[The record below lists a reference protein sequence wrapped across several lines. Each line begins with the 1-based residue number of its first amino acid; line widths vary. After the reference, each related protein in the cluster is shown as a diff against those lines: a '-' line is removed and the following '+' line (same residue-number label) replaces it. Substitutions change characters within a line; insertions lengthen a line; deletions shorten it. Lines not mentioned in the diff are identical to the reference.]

1 MPAGTVLIA
10 PSEHLPALKQLTQD
24 AGEVL
29 AFADTDALR
38 ALDAITRQRPAVI
51 ALERMFASTSRG
63 AALINRIKADPA
75 LSECEIRIVA
85 HDAVP
90 AAVISARPGTAA
102 AAVAVEELPAPPVD
116 QRGTRRASRVRISDG
131 VEVGIDGSQALLIDL
146 SIVGAQVISPV
157 ILKPNQRV
165 RVSLPDTPRPIRM
178 SAAVAWAFFE
188 MPKGSPSPQY
198 RAGIEFFDADP
209 AAVQKFINDK
219 KK

>member
-1 MPAGTVLIA
+1 MSAGAVLIA

-38 ALDAITRQRPAVI
+38 ALDAITRQRPGVI

-75 LSECEIRIVA
+75 LGACEIRIVA

-90 AAVISARPGTAA
+90 APVTTAARPAA
-102 AAVAVEELPAPPVD
+102 TAAVAVEERPAAPLD
-116 QRGTRRASRVRISDG
+116 QRGTRRAPRVRISDG
-131 VEVGIDGSQALLIDL
+131 VDVAVDGNTARLIDL
-146 SIVGAQVISPV
+146 SIVGAQVVSPV

-165 RVSLPDTPRPIRM
+165 RVSLPDAQRPIRV

-188 MPKGSPSPQY
+188 MPKGTPAPQY

-209 AAVQKFINDK
+209 AAVQKFIDAK
-219 KK
+219 KQ